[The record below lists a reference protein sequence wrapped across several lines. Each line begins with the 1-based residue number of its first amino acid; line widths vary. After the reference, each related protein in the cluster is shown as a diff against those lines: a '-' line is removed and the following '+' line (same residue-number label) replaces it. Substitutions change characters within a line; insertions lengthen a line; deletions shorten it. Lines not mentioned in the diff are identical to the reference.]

1 VDLRQED
8 HQAVSY
14 SGTWALRSSPTAS
27 GDYVKHASASGAKAR
42 FSFAGKNVA
51 WVASTGS
58 NRGKAEVW
66 VDGAKAATVDL
77 YAATAQPRKMQF
89 TKSWGASGNHVLE
102 VRVLGTKRAASTGKQ
117 VDVDAFVA
125 LR

>member
-1 VDLRQED
+1 M
-8 HQAVSY
+8 
-14 SGTWALRSSPTAS
+14 RSSPTAS

-66 VDGAKAATVDL
+66 VDGV
-77 YAATAQPRKMQF
+77 RV
-89 TKSWGASGNHVLE
+89 ASGLE
-102 VRVLGTKRAASTGKQ
+102 APSTVGIGLLTWEASAAFDGVSVTSLVRGSR
-117 VDVDAFVA
+117 
-125 LR
+125 